1 MVIGSLLD
9 CLMRVTDSLW
19 NLGAVKLNACES
31 IKVSVCDVSNIERR
45 RNVTHVADS

>member
-19 NLGAVKLNACES
+19 NLGAVKLNTCEYWG
-31 IKVSVCDVSNIERR
+31 KRR
-45 RNVTHVADS
+45 RCIKHESGGVKLRV